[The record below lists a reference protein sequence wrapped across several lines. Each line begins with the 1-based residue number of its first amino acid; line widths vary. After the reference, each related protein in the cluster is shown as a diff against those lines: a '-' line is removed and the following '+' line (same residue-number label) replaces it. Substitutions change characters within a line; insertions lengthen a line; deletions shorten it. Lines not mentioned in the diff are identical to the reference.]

1 MPKIY
6 TVEKWIWTED
16 DFERMGWHDSQIHAM
31 AFSPAN
37 FELILDI
44 DYILKWIHPKPEET
58 YYKFWVAPA
67 TLVFENVYEID
78 ITTRSYPSGLEID
91 AITRK
96 DLGAPRNAE
105 FIRKAHEWLWTI
117 ECHEGEITFRSA
129 GYKQYIRTYPVFG
142 GQQTLDLSSRGF
154 SFDRKRT
161 DID

>member
-1 MPKIY
+1 
-6 TVEKWIWTED
+6 
-16 DFERMGWHDSQIHAM
+16 MGWHDSQIHAM

-44 DYILKWIHPKPEET
+44 DYILEWIHPKPEET

-67 TLVFENVYEID
+67 TLVFENVYEVD
-78 ITTRSYPSGLEID
+78 INTWSYSSGLEID

-96 DLGAPRNAE
+96 DIGAPRNAE
-105 FIRKAHEWLWTI
+105 FIRKAREWLWTI
-117 ECHEGEITFRSA
+117 ECQEGEITFRSA

-142 GQQTLDLSSRGF
+142 GQQTLDLSSRGL